1 MKRSIKLPKKKSS
14 MLKQHK
20 RSDILATVHETAKS
34 LYDSGLMDIETMHTF
49 DTLCLPPVRHLTPK
63 EIKQIRLR
71 EKLSQ
76 PVFAEYL
83 NASASTIKKWETG
96 EKHPT
101 GPALKLLNLVADK
114 GIQVLN

>member
-1 MKRSIKLPKKKSS
+1 MRKSIKS
-14 MLKQHK
+14 QEQ
-20 RSDILATVHETAKS
+20 SDILNVVHETVKS
-34 LYDSGLMDIETMHTF
+34 LYDSDLIDVVTMHKF
-49 DTLCLPPVRHLTPK
+49 DVMCLLSVRYLTPQ

-76 PVFAEYL
+76 PVFAKYL

-101 GPALKLLNLVADK
+101 GPTLKLLNLVADK
-114 GIQVLN
+114 GLSILS